1 MDARLSKRKFGIVCY
16 EKVVRIPLE
25 GDDIVQVH
33 GEHTQGVV
41 KTLMNTKVKELGS
54 TYDTIRDMIILR
66 IGRRPRVR
74 ERRQTENAAYGPG
87 PQMEKK
93 EVEWLLLYGLNLY
106 SSMSMKFATIR
117 SPYDIRNGAGA
128 SGGGGGGDA
137 TPQGIH
143 VWIERFT
150 KLKPL
155 AFRSAATP
163 AEAEDWITHMEKLFQ
178 VLGCPDNF
186 KTRLAAFK
194 LEGDALSWW
203 KAHLRTQLDRENSG
217 EYMERFTRLASF
229 VGPAAGDAQRQA
241 RHFKWGLKKW
251 VLDRIVNTEYT
262 NVAQVAAAARNIE
275 LLHESGNSN
284 KRDRDGNRIQNR
296 GQGQQE
302 NKGRY
307 DQGQHEYRGR
317 QDRGY
322 DSRRQDFRGQDQR
335 FNGRNGND
343 RQGQGNYN
351 QRQHRGQSTRDF
363 NQGHASGSASQRRS
377 TETLPPPPLCTTC
390 GKPHPGVCYKA
401 TGGCFTC
408 GSTQHKV
415 KDCPQAKQRQRL
427 QIDLRS
433 GYHQLRVR
441 EQDIPKTAFR
451 TRYGHYEF
459 RVMPFGLTNAPAV
472 FMDLM
477 NRVCKPYLDKFVI
490 VFIDDIL
497 IYSKDEK
504 EHEEHLKAILELL
517 KKEQLY
523 AKFSKCEFWIPKVQ
537 FLGHVIDSRGIHVDP
552 AKIESIK
559 DWASPKT
566 PTEIR
571 QFLGLAGY
579 YRRFIEGFSKIA
591 KSMTKLTQK
600 GIKFDWGEKEENAF
614 QLIKQKLCSAPILA
628 LPEGS
633 EDFVVYCD
641 ASHKGLGAVLMQR
654 EKVIAYASR
663 QLKVH
668 EKNYTTHDL
677 EQLRV
682 REQDISKTAFRT
694 RYGHYEFLVMPF
706 GLTNAP
712 AVFMDLMNRIF
723 HEYLDKFVIVF
734 IDDILVYSKSEEEHE
749 QHLRIVLE
757 ILRQKKL
764 YAKFSKCEFWL
775 QQVAFLGHI
784 VSADGIIMDPSKVEA
799 ITKWPRPTTVTEV
812 RSFLGLAGYYRRF
825 VEGFSRLALPL
836 TQLMRK
842 GEKFVWTDERQESF
856 EELKRRLVSA
866 PILTLPSGSG
876 GFQIYSD
883 ASKKGLGCVLMQHG
897 KVIAYASRQLKP
909 YEVNYPTHDLELAA
923 VVFALK
929 IWRHYLYGEACDIF
943 TDHKSLKYI
952 FTQRELNMR
961 QRRWLELLKDYD
973 TNIQYHPG
981 KANVVADALSRK
993 SGMIACFDSIIL
1005 HDLERLDV
1013 ELCVRGSGGYWA
1025 SMRIESNLMLQI
1037 KEAQRD
1043 DGELWAIVQ
1052 NVEDGKHTEFSV
1064 DDDGV
1069 VWFEDRLCVP
1079 NDQALRE
1086 KVMTEAHSSPFT
1098 IHPGSTKMYRD
1109 LKQYFWWNGMKQDV
1123 ATFVSKCMTC
1133 QQVKIEH
1140 QRASGLLQ
1148 PLEIPMWKWDEI
1160 SMDFVTGLPTTQKRY
1175 DAIWVVVDRLTK
1187 YAHFLPI
1194 RKNYGISKLAE
1205 IFRQEIVRLHDG
1217 QSERTIQT
1225 LEDMLRACALEWTGS
1240 WDEYLCLVEFAYNNS
1255 WHASIKAAPFELLYG
1270 RKCRAPICWD
1280 EVGERLIEGP
1290 ELIEIT
1296 NEKVAVAKEKLKE
1309 ARSRQKSYA
1318 DKHRRDL
1325 EFQVG
1330 DRVFLKVSP
1339 FRGVKRF
1346 GIKGKL
1352 SPRFIGPFE
1361 IFWKVLERF
1370 RNHIGASMQFY
1381 RIHDVFH
1388 ISLLRGYHYHP
1399 LHVASYPFDQ
1409 IQPDMSLSRNL
1420 NPFLDRQERVMRNQ
1434 SQFLLW

>member
-1 MDARLSKRKFGIVCY
+1 MIYVYSRMISLYFFRFEIV
-16 EKVVRIPLE
+16 RRNS
-25 GDDIVQVH
+25 DDDVPNFEAMIAAAVANALPNLTAALR
-33 GEHTQGVV
+33 TQI
-41 KTLMNTKVKELGS
+41 TN
-54 TYDTIRDMIILR
+54 
-66 IGRRPRVR
+66 
-74 ERRQTENAAYGPG
+74 
-87 PQMEKK
+87 
-93 EVEWLLLYGLNLY
+93 
-106 SSMSMKFATIR
+106 
-117 SPYDIRNGAGA
+117 DIRNGAGP
-128 SGGGGGGDA
+128 SGGGGGDA
-137 TPQGIH
+137 IPQGIH

-203 KAHLRTQLDRENSG
+203 KAHLRTQVGGDAFADTCTWVAFREIFYNRYFPASEQQRYEREYGSICQLDRENSG

-229 VGPAAGDAQRQA
+229 VGATAGDAQRQA

-262 NVAQVAAAARNIE
+262 NVAQ
-275 LLHESGNSN
+275 
-284 KRDRDGNRIQNR
+284 
-296 GQGQQE
+296 E

-317 QDRGY
+317 QDQNVEHRGRQDRGY
-322 DSRRQDFRGQDQR
+322 DSKRQDFRGQDQR
-335 FNGRNGND
+335 FTGRNGND
-343 RQGQGNYN
+343 RQDQGNYN

-363 NQGHASGSASQRRS
+363 NQGYASSSVGQRRS

-415 KDCPQAKQRQRL
+415 KDCPQGKQKQSMPADFARLPPTTGRVYATTRDQAAKTSGTITGILYIDDRTVFVLFDTGATHSIISTTFAKKLNMTPTPLIERVIISTPMKNHMLIDHEYVNCPLRFDDRIRPANLLPIHMLDFDVILGMDWLASHRATIDCYARTVIFGNVRQPEFVYHGSSPLKSVKLISAMKARTLISHGCQGFLASVMDTSLESPNIENLSVVREFADVFPDELPGLPPAREIEFGIELIPGAEPISKAPYRMAPVELKELKEQLQEMLENGFIRPSVSPWGAPVLFVKKKDGSMRL
-427 QIDLRS
+427 CIDYRELNRITIRNRYPLPRIDDLFDQLQGAKYFSKIDLRS
-433 GYHQLRVR
+433 GYH
-441 EQDIPKTAFR
+441 
-451 TRYGHYEF
+451 
-459 RVMPFGLTNAPAV
+459 
-472 FMDLM
+472 
-477 NRVCKPYLDKFVI
+477 
-490 VFIDDIL
+490 
-497 IYSKDEK
+497 
-504 EHEEHLKAILELL
+504 
-517 KKEQLY
+517 
-523 AKFSKCEFWIPKVQ
+523 
-537 FLGHVIDSRGIHVDP
+537 
-552 AKIESIK
+552 
-559 DWASPKT
+559 
-566 PTEIR
+566 
-571 QFLGLAGY
+571 
-579 YRRFIEGFSKIA
+579 
-591 KSMTKLTQK
+591 
-600 GIKFDWGEKEENAF
+600 
-614 QLIKQKLCSAPILA
+614 
-628 LPEGS
+628 
-633 EDFVVYCD
+633 
-641 ASHKGLGAVLMQR
+641 
-654 EKVIAYASR
+654 
-663 QLKVH
+663 
-668 EKNYTTHDL
+668 
-677 EQLRV
+677 QLRV

-749 QHLRIVLE
+749 RHLRIVLE

-929 IWRHYLYGEACDIF
+929 IWRHYLSE
-943 TDHKSLKYI
+943 
-952 FTQRELNMR
+952 
-961 QRRWLELLKDYD
+961 
-973 TNIQYHPG
+973 
-981 KANVVADALSRK
+981 
-993 SGMIACFDSIIL
+993 
-1005 HDLERLDV
+1005 
-1013 ELCVRGSGGYWA
+1013 
-1025 SMRIESNLMLQI
+1025 
-1037 KEAQRD
+1037 EAQRV
-1043 DGELWAIVQ
+1043 DGELWAICAEECEAVSI
-1052 NVEDGKHTEFSV
+1052 TEFQC
-1064 DDDGV
+1064 DDDCIGV
-1069 VWFEDRLCVP
+1069 PVVEMGF
-1079 NDQALRE
+1079 
-1086 KVMTEAHSSPFT
+1086 
-1098 IHPGSTKMYRD
+1098 
-1109 LKQYFWWNGMKQDV
+1109 
-1123 ATFVSKCMTC
+1123 
-1133 QQVKIEH
+1133 
-1140 QRASGLLQ
+1140 
-1148 PLEIPMWKWDEI
+1148 EI
-1160 SMDFVTGLPTTQKRY
+1160 SMDFDYGLPLLRKGH
-1175 DAIWVVVDRLTK
+1175 DAIWVVVDRLT
-1187 YAHFLPI
+1187 
-1194 RKNYGISKLAE
+1194 N
-1205 IFRQEIVRLHDG
+1205 
-1217 QSERTIQT
+1217 
-1225 LEDMLRACALEWTGS
+1225 
-1240 WDEYLCLVEFAYNNS
+1240 
-1255 WHASIKAAPFELLYG
+1255 WHVAIKAAPLSFWYV

-1280 EVGERLIEGP
+1280 EVGERLIEGL

-1361 IFWKVLERF
+1361 ILE
-1370 RNHIGASMQFY
+1370 HIGEVSY
-1381 RIHDVFH
+1381 RLALPPKLSHVYDVFL
-1388 ISLLRGYHYHP
+1388 SCFSFEGYHLSHP
-1399 LHVASYPFDQ
+1399 LHVAFLSCDQ
-1409 IQPDMSLSRNL
+1409 FSLICLCPRN
-1420 NPFLDRQERVMRNQ
+1420 
-1434 SQFLLW
+1434 